1 MAQLTS
7 SAPLPSTSSIVC
19 LWIALGAVLAGSVA
33 GCQTEGQ
40 SLPVMTVQQAS
51 QLPADQLPKMF
62 IDPTNLYGYTYNVHE
77 TDGLSRNPDDCARW
91 GCIDVG
97 AGGS

>member
-1 MAQLTS
+1 MDQLTS
-7 SAPLPSTSSIVC
+7 SASSPSTISSTAR

-62 IDPTNLYGYTYNVHE
+62 IDPTTNGYQYSVHE
-77 TDGLSRNPDDCARW
+77 TDGLSRNPDDCSRW
-91 GCIDVG
+91 GCVDVG